1 MAHIRALFLD
11 VDDTLY
17 STSHFTERARLAALD
32 AMIALGL
39 RTDPEALYREL
50 LEVIEEFGPN
60 SSSHFDK
67 LLLRLDPACRAGI
80 NPALLVAAGVVAY
93 RETKTRDLVPLP
105 GVGAAL
111 EALARTTLIRGIIT
125 QGATL
130 KQAEKIVRLDV
141 HRYLTPDAIFI
152 SDQLGVSKPNV
163 KIYRRALDAVGV
175 APAEAVYVGDNP
187 LMDIDPPNALG
198 MVTIRYC
205 GPGKHADVL
214 GRTRPDFEIRAF
226 PELLQVLRHALG
238 VAV

>member
-1 MAHIRALFLD
+1 MAHIRALFFD

-17 STSHFTERARLAALD
+17 STSRFSERARRAALD

-39 RTDPEALYREL
+39 RADAEALYREL
-50 LEVIEEFGPN
+50 REVIEEFSPN

-93 RETKTRDLVPLP
+93 REVKTRDLAPFP
-105 GVGAAL
+105 GVYAAL

-125 QGATL
+125 QGATFQ
-130 KQAEKIVRLDV
+130 QAEKIVRLGI

-152 SDQLGVSKPNV
+152 SDQLGISKPNV
-163 KIYRRALDAVGV
+163 KIFRRALDAVGV
-175 APAEAVYVGDNP
+175 TPAEAVYVGDNP
-187 LMDIDPPNALG
+187 VMDIDPPNALG

-214 GRTRPDFEIRAF
+214 GTTRPDFEIRTF
-226 PELLQVLRHALG
+226 PELLDVLRDALG
-238 VAV
+238 IAV